1 MSFKSSGFPL
11 SRESRNGT
19 FRRSCYEGCYEIH
32 DNPTVKLRDAQ
43 LADGI
48 DYRCSACGQPI
59 SGKVV
64 SPRQIRI
71 SVFQLYIFVPVSQL
85 AVHTRVA
92 AFILLTLLDRAL
104 ASVLILRFLDGYNLN
119 PLGYTTSRFFMCHGT
134 PDKRAFA
141 MSTNEGRRFSA

>member
-1 MSFKSSGFPL
+1 MFALQAAPVLEKKNSKADEHNL
-11 SRESRNGT
+11 ANGI
-19 FRRSCYEGCYEIH
+19 G
-32 DNPTVKLRDAQ
+32 
-43 LADGI
+43 
-48 DYRCSACGQPI
+48 YRCSACGRLT

-92 AFILLTLLDRAL
+92 AFIFLTLLDRAL
-104 ASVLILRFLDGYNLN
+104 ASVLIFRFLDGYNLN

-141 MSTNEGRRFSA
+141 MSTDAGRRFLA